1 MTMVVLPGML
11 RVMLFHRWRGSLAV
25 GATSVLS
32 LRVWP
37 NDLDLNLHVNNGRYF
52 TLADVG
58 RMDWWFRTGTIQAGL
73 KRGWRPTAG
82 DATAKFSRE
91 LLLFQGYSIHSRMLG
106 FDAKWIYNEHRFMRG
121 ERVHATV
128 VVRSV
133 ILSKDGKVP
142 PADWLAL
149 VGWKTPSPPLPD
161 WVVAWAD
168 AQDRLTTALRSP
180 VSPPAQ
186 QGGQGEQAK

>member
-1 MTMVVLPGML
+1 MVVLPGTLWVILM
-11 RVMLFHRWRGSLAV
+11 HKARGQLPV
-25 GATSVLS
+25 DGTSVLS

-52 TLADVG
+52 TLADLG
-58 RMDWWFRTGTIQAGL
+58 RMDWWFRTGTMQAGL

-106 FDAKWIYNEHRFMRG
+106 FDEKWVYKEHRFVRG
-121 ERVHATV
+121 TRVHATV

-133 ILSKDGKVP
+133 ILAKEGKIP
-142 PADWLAL
+142 PAEWLAL

-161 WVVAWAD
+161 WVATWAN
-168 AQDRLTTALRSP
+168 AQDQLAAALRS
-180 VSPPAQ
+180 SNPAPQ
-186 QGGQGEQAK
+186 RN